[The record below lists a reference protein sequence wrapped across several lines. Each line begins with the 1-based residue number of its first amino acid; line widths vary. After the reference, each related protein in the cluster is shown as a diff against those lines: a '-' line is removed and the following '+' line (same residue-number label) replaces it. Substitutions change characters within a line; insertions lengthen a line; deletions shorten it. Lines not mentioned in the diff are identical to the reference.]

1 MNYFLF
7 YWIFFDK
14 IVQYSVT
21 SCTIALNTTKPSQCT
36 KSLAERHHGFGDLN
50 MKNKTKQT
58 TFLNR
63 QISTVFFILLFTST
77 CLVSNCC
84 SIAQQNHVHMQ
95 CQSFGYGNCYPLL
108 LSNQVCAPKSIIPEV
123 QTWTLA
129 LSAYNQWCQT

>member
-1 MNYFLF
+1 MVIEFSLT
-7 YWIFFDK
+7 K
-14 IVQYSVT
+14 IVQYSIT
-21 SCTIALNTTKPSQCT
+21 SCTIGLNTTKPSQCM
-36 KSLAERHHGFGDLN
+36 KSLAERHHGLGDLN
-50 MKNKTKQT
+50 MTSKTKQT

-63 QISTVFFILLFTST
+63 QIPTVFFILLFTST

-123 QTWTLA
+123 QTWTLS